1 MAVAKNSKWHDAEIV
16 GLFHEESEGSLSMN
30 IIFPNKQKCVVI
42 FKDTV
47 GWDLSPFQEQNS
59 IFDLHEF
66 NQENIPEWI
75 IKDFEIPK
83 EYIELITSTA
93 KNLFYIEPSVGLGG
107 YIIAKEMNLTLQF

>member
-1 MAVAKNSKWHDAEIV
+1 MRENVKWHDAEIV
-16 GLFHEESEGSLSMN
+16 GLFHEESEARLSLN

-66 NQENIPEWI
+66 NKETIPEWI
-75 IKDFEIPK
+75 IKDFNIPQ
-83 EYIELITSTA
+83 EYIELINLKS
-93 KNLFYIEPSVGLGG
+93 KKLFYIDSSVGMGG
-107 YIIAKEMNLTLQF
+107 YIIAKEMIC